1 MHILEK
7 NNPVTSICKIHNDC
21 DFTVV
26 VREKVDGYLMDLV
39 DAGKV
44 HPPGGGTSTVL

>member
-1 MHILEK
+1 MNSWGLSLSISDAHFGKKE
-7 NNPVTSICKIHNDC
+7 PVTSICKIHNDC

-39 DAGKV
+39 DAG
-44 HPPGGGTSTVL
+44 